1 MDDDRIL
8 LTLSPSAADEDYL
21 TLGRTIAAQCA
32 PGFAEARLE
41 AEFDEEGANLRLA
54 CTLEGGAEAVID
66 LDPVAQVRIVQL
78 LEPIRTKMAGEG
90 EARWRKG
97 TVTLRKGGH
106 FRMDVEY

>member
-54 CTLEGGAEAVID
+54 CTPEGGEEAMVD
-66 LDPVAQVRIVQL
+66 LDPVARVRLVQL
-78 LEPIRTKMAGEG
+78 LQPVRAKMPGEG
-90 EARWRKG
+90 DALWRKG
-97 TVTLRKGGH
+97 IVTLRRGGH